1 MISGQ
6 GYHSTFAKLPWYET
20 QSFQMIL
27 IELVAV
33 LLISMLVST
42 CISWPLGALVR
53 KLRKQP
59 IQIVSW
65 GAVVA
70 RLWITLVCGMLALFI
85 FRAIGMLYSVGSI
98 AEMPNFVWGIN
109 NNIVESLNG
118 LYLPAMLA
126 LPLPMFTILVWVKG
140 WWKISMRVF
149 YTLVTLA
156 VFAGLWWAHYWNL
169 LGFRM

>member
-1 MISGQ
+1 MV
-6 GYHSTFAKLPWYET
+6 
-20 QSFQMIL
+20 L

-42 CISWPLGALVR
+42 CISWPLGALIR

-59 IQIVSW
+59 VQKVLW
-65 GAVVA
+65 GGVVA
-70 RLWITLVCGMLALFI
+70 RLWITLVGGMLALFL
-85 FRAIGMLYSVGSI
+85 FRDIGVLYSIGSI
-98 AEMPNFVWGIN
+98 AGMPNFVWGIN
-109 NNIVESLNG
+109 SDIVESLNS

-126 LPLPMFTILVWVKG
+126 FALPIFTVLAWVKG
-140 WWKISMRVF
+140 WWTTSTRVH

-156 VFAGLWWAHYWNL
+156 VFAGLWWAEYWNL